1 MNEFI
6 DKFNQ
11 VPMAQKVL
19 LLIILLVGMAAAFW
33 FTVYTPIQ
41 DDIEGSKNQLSKL
54 EQEKKR
60 LERLKENQARMRT
73 KIAELQQELLIAR
86 EKLPET
92 AEIPSLLQRI
102 HNQAKTAGLEI
113 QSFQRL
119 ESKPQQYYLEIP
131 VSMELV
137 GTFDELANFFHYV
150 GRMTR
155 IVNVKNLAMNRKED
169 GLNQNGDLVVTAQ
182 ATTFQLKQKGAGQ
195 KGK

>member
-1 MNEFI
+1 MNDFI

-19 LLIILLVGMAAAFW
+19 LLIILLVGMAAGFW
-33 FTVYTPIQ
+33 FSVYTPIQ
-41 DDIEGSKNQLSKL
+41 DDIQSSKNKLSQL

-60 LERLKENQARMRT
+60 LERLKENQARMRA

-131 VSMELV
+131 VNMELV
-137 GTFDELANFFHYV
+137 GTFDELANFFQYV

-155 IVNVKNLAMNRKED
+155 IVNVKNLSMKRAKS

-182 ATTFQLKQKGAGQ
+182 ATTFQLKQKGG
-195 KGK
+195 GK

>member
-1 MNEFI
+1 MNDFI

-19 LLIILLVGMAAAFW
+19 LLFILLVGLAAGFW
-33 FTVYTPIQ
+33 FLVYSPIQ
-41 DDIEGSKNQLSKL
+41 SDIESNKNQLSKL
-54 EQEKKR
+54 EQEQKR
-60 LERLKENQARMRT
+60 LERLKENQARMRA

-113 QSFQRL
+113 QSFEAMDTR
-119 ESKPQQYYLEIP
+119 PQQYYLEIP
-131 VSMELV
+131 VNMELV
-137 GTFDELANFFHYV
+137 GTFDELANFFQYV

-155 IVNVKNLAMNRKED
+155 IVNVKNLSMKRQKS

-182 ATTFQLKQKGAGQ
+182 ATTFQLKQKQGG
-195 KGK
+195 GK